1 MSDVILELSESELP
15 DYVNALLEQ
24 NRELR
29 EENARL
35 EAENM
40 RLMTDAVNSEAE
52 AAFAPSDPGITWR
65 EALSVMA
72 DHSPTIA
79 DYIEKRHGGKI

>member
-29 EENARL
+29 EENAGLIREGL
-35 EAENM
+35 LQTAALRAEIDQYEAENAK
-40 RLMTDAVNSEAE
+40 LKAELASIPTLTDYL
-52 AAFAPSDPGITWR
+52 D
-65 EALSVMA
+65 
-72 DHSPTIA
+72 
-79 DYIEKRHGGKI
+79 KRHGGKI

>member
-35 EAENM
+35 KAQWDSIPTV
-40 RLMTDAVNSEAE
+40 TDYV
-52 AAFAPSDPGITWR
+52 D
-65 EALSVMA
+65 
-72 DHSPTIA
+72 
-79 DYIEKRHGGKI
+79 KRHGGKI